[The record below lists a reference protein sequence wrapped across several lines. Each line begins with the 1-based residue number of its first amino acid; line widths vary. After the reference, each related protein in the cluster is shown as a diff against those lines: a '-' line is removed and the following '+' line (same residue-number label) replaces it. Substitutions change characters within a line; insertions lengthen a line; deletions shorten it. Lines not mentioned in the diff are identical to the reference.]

1 MLNLFNFLKKEKVWD
16 FQGGI
21 HPPEMKTQSNGT
33 PLSELPLP
41 HRFIIPLKQHIGH
54 EGEICVAPG
63 DKVLRG
69 QPLTFGTGRMLPVHA
84 PTSGVIEDIGQHM
97 TAHPSG
103 LSELCIFLTP
113 DGDDRWMPLDPLP
126 DYRQHPRADIV
137 QRIHDAGI
145 AGLGGAGFP
154 TATKLKGGLR
164 GVKTLIINAAE
175 CEPYITADD
184 RLMQDYAAEVL
195 EGSRI
200 LAWVLQAEQVLI
212 GIEDNKPEAIAALKQ
227 ALGSERD
234 LQIRVIPTK
243 YPSGGAK
250 QLTRILTGKE
260 VPHGGRSSDIGVL
273 MQNVGTAW
281 AVKRAIINGE
291 PITERVVTLTGEA
304 IAQPRNVWSRLG
316 TPISHL
322 LHQVGFTPAPRQ
334 MVIMG
339 GPLMGF
345 TLPSLDVPVVKI
357 TNCILAPSASE
368 MGNNDEEQSCIR
380 CSACADACPAKLL
393 PQQLYWYSQGG
404 DHDKARA
411 HHIDDCIECGACA
424 YVCPSNI
431 PLVQYYRQE
440 KAELRAIDLEAKRT
454 LEAKAR
460 FEARQARLER
470 EKLAREARHEEAKQ
484 RVARTDTSE
493 LAAAKAR
500 VKARQAAEPDEAT
513 LEAQREARHAQARL
527 RQAEAQA
534 ETQPVT
540 RQTVDPRKAAVEAAI
555 ARAKAK
561 KTVPVDAA
569 DNQAEASVDPR
580 KAAVEAAIA
589 RAKAKK
595 AAQAEN
601 AVAPQAASD
610 SAADAAPDAA
620 AETDPRKAA
629 VQAAIAR
636 AKAKKAAQAEN
647 AEAPQAATD
656 SAAEAA
662 PAAAETDPRKAA
674 VQAAIARAKAKKAAQ
689 AENAEAPQAATDSAA
704 EAAPDA
710 AAETDPRKAAVQAAI
725 ARAKAKKAAQAESAE
740 APQAATD
747 SAAEAVPDAAA
758 ETDPRKAAVQAA
770 IARAKAKKAA
780 QAESAEAPQAAGDPV
795 AEAAPDA
802 AAETD
807 PRKAAIQAAIAR
819 AKAKKAAQAENAE
832 APQAATDSAAEA
844 APDAAAETDPRKAAV
859 QAAIARAKAKK
870 AAQAESEADAASR
883 DAAVLATAAHFA
895 VDKAEQAQ
903 EQANN
908 ANAEPEQAPELNQPD
923 DARKA
928 AIAAAIAR
936 AKARKA
942 QSSTTLED

>member
-1 MLNLFNFLKKEKVWD
+1 MLNLLNFFKKEKIWD

-33 PLSELPLP
+33 PLAELPLP

-54 EGEICVAPG
+54 EGEICVSPG

-69 QPLTFGTGRMLPVHA
+69 QPLTFGQGRMLPVHA
-84 PTSGVIEDIGQHM
+84 PTSGVIDAIAQHM

-113 DGDDRWMPLDPLP
+113 DGDDRWMPLSPLP
-126 DYRQHPRADIV
+126 DYRQHERSAILK
-137 QRIHDAGI
+137 RIHDAGI

-154 TATKLKGGLR
+154 TATKLKGGLQ
-164 GVKTLIINAAE
+164 GVNTLIINAAE

-184 RLMQDYAAEVL
+184 RLMQDCAAEVL
-195 EGSRI
+195 EGCRI
-200 LAWVLQAEQVLI
+200 LAWVLQAERVLI

-227 ALGSERD
+227 ALGGERD

-250 QLTRILTGKE
+250 QLTKILTGME
-260 VPHGGRSSDIGVL
+260 VPHGGRSTDIGVV

-322 LHQVGFTPAPRQ
+322 LHQVGFHPSPGQ

-357 TNCILAPSASE
+357 TNCILAPSGTE
-368 MGNNDEEQSCIR
+368 MGNTQQEQSCIR
-380 CSACADACPAKLL
+380 CSACADACPANLL

-470 EKLAREARHEEAKQ
+470 EKQAREARHAEAKQ
-484 RVARTDTSE
+484 RVARSESGE

-500 VKARQAAEPDEAT
+500 ARAKQSAENEDAAA
-513 LEAQREARHAQARL
+513 EARHAQARL

-534 ETQPVT
+534 ETQALS
-540 RQTVDPRKAAVEAAI
+540 RQTTDPRKAAVEAAI
-555 ARAKAK
+555 ARARAK
-561 KTVPVDAA
+561 KPVTPDSTDTTETAVA
-569 DNQAEASVDPR
+569 DPR
-580 KAAVEAAIA
+580 KAAVTAAIE

-595 AAQAEN
+595 AAQASADAE
-601 AVAPQAASD
+601 
-610 SAADAAPDAA
+610 AADTAS
-620 AETDPRKAA
+620 EDPRKAA
-629 VQAAIAR
+629 VTAAVER
-636 AKAKKAAQAEN
+636 AKAKKAAQAADAKTADTASE
-647 AEAPQAATD
+647 
-656 SAAEAA
+656 
-662 PAAAETDPRKAA
+662 DPRKAA
-674 VQAAIARAKAKKAAQ
+674 VAAAVERAKAKKAAQTAADAEAADTASDDPRKAAVAAAVERAKAKKAAQTVADAEAADTASDDPRKAAVAAAVERAKAKKAAQ
-689 AENAEAPQAATDSAA
+689 AAD
-704 EAAPDA
+704 
-710 AAETDPRKAAVQAAI
+710 AETANTASDDPRKAAVAAAI
-725 ARAKAKKAAQAESAE
+725 ERAKAKKAARAAADAEAADTASDDPRKAAVAAAVERAKAKKAAQAADGETADT
-740 APQAATD
+740 AP
-747 SAAEAVPDAAA
+747 E
-758 ETDPRKAAVQAA
+758 DPRKAAVAA
-770 IARAKAKKAA
+770 AVERAKAKKRAAA
-780 QAESAEAPQAAGDPV
+780 QAQAEDASR
-795 AEAAPDA
+795 EAAVA
-802 AAETD
+802 AAEAHRD
-807 PRKAAIQAAIAR
+807 VE
-819 AKAKKAAQAENAE
+819 QAE
-832 APQAATDSAAEA
+832 
-844 APDAAAETDPRKAAV
+844 R
-859 QAAIARAKAKK
+859 
-870 AAQAESEADAASR
+870 
-883 DAAVLATAAHFA
+883 
-895 VDKAEQAQ
+895 AQ
-903 EQANN
+903 EQANH
-908 ANAEPEQAPELNQPD
+908 ANAEAEEAPELDHPA

-928 AIAAAIAR
+928 AIAAAVAR

-942 QSSTTLED
+942 QSTLTPED

>member
-1 MLNLFNFLKKEKVWD
+1 MLNLLNFFKKDKVWD

-33 PLSELPLP
+33 PLAELPLP

-54 EGEICVAPG
+54 EGEIGVSPG

-69 QPLTFGTGRMLPVHA
+69 QALTFGQGRMLPVHA
-84 PTSGVIEDIGQHM
+84 PTSGVIEAIGPHM

-113 DGDDRWMPLDPLP
+113 DGEDRWISLEPLP
-126 DYRQHPRADIV
+126 DYRQHERAAILK
-137 QRIHDAGI
+137 RIHDAGI

-164 GVKTLIINAAE
+164 GVNTLIINAAE

-200 LAWVLQAEQVLI
+200 LAWVLQAERVLI

-227 ALGSERD
+227 ALGGERD

-250 QLTRILTGKE
+250 QLTKILTGKE
-260 VPHGGRSSDIGVL
+260 VPHGGRSTDIGVL

-322 LHQVGFTPAPRQ
+322 LHQVGFHPSPRQ

-357 TNCILAPSASE
+357 TNCILAPSSTE
-368 MGNNDEEQSCIR
+368 MGNDEQEQSCIR

-393 PQQLYWYSQGG
+393 PQQLYWYSKGG

-470 EKLAREARHEEAKQ
+470 EKQAREARHAEAKQ
-484 RVARTDTSE
+484 RVARSDSGE

-500 VKARQAAEPDEAT
+500 AKAQQGVESEEAV
-513 LEAQREARHAQARL
+513 AEARHAQARL

-534 ETQPVT
+534 ETQALS
-540 RQTVDPRKAAVEAAI
+540 RQATDPRKAAVEAAI

-561 KTVPVDAA
+561 KSAVSDAPETTEEV
-569 DNQAEASVDPR
+569 AEDPR
-580 KAAVEAAIA
+580 KAAVAAA
-589 RAKAKK
+589 VERAKAKK
-595 AAQAEN
+595 AAQA
-601 AVAPQAASD
+601 AAAD
-610 SAADAAPDAA
+610 SADAAQDAPTT
-620 AETDPRKAA
+620 EEDPRKAA
-629 VQAAIAR
+629 VAAAVER
-636 AKAKKAAQAEN
+636 AKAKKAAQA
-647 AEAPQAATD
+647 AAAD
-656 SAAEAA
+656 SADVAQDA
-662 PAAAETDPRKAA
+662 PREEDPRKAA
-674 VQAAIARAKAKKAAQ
+674 VAAAVERAKARKAAQAAAADSADVAQDAPTEEDPRKAAVAAAVERAKARKAAQAAAAADSADAAQDAPMTEENPRKAAVAAAVERAKAKKAA
-689 AENAEAPQAATDSAA
+689 AAL
-704 EAAPDA
+704 
-710 AAETDPRKAAVQAAI
+710 
-725 ARAKAKKAAQAESAE
+725 ARAE
-740 APQAATD
+740 
-747 SAAEAVPDAAA
+747 
-758 ETDPRKAAVQAA
+758 
-770 IARAKAKKAA
+770 
-780 QAESAEAPQAAGDPV
+780 
-795 AEAAPDA
+795 
-802 AAETD
+802 
-807 PRKAAIQAAIAR
+807 
-819 AKAKKAAQAENAE
+819 
-832 APQAATDSAAEA
+832 
-844 APDAAAETDPRKAAV
+844 
-859 QAAIARAKAKK
+859 
-870 AAQAESEADAASR
+870 AASR
-883 DAAVLATAAHFA
+883 DAALAATEAHQD
-895 VDKAEQAQ
+895 VEQAEMAQ

-908 ANAEPEQAPELNQPD
+908 ANAEAEQAPELEHPT

-928 AIAAAIAR
+928 AIAAAIER

-942 QSSTTLED
+942 QSTLTPEE

>member
-234 LQIRVIPTK
+234 LHIRVIPTK

-322 LHQVGFTPAPRQ
+322 LHHVGFTPAPRQ

-470 EKLAREARHEEAKQ
+470 EKQAREARHEEAKQ

-500 VKARQAAEPDEAT
+500 VKARQTAEPDEAT

-561 KTVPVDAA
+561 KTVPVEAA

-580 KAAVEAAIA
+580 KSAVEAAIA

-595 AAQAEN
+595 AAQAEG
-601 AVAPQAASD
+601 
-610 SAADAAPDAA
+610 
-620 AETDPRKAA
+620 T
-629 VQAAIAR
+629 
-636 AKAKKAAQAEN
+636 
-647 AEAPQAATD
+647 
-656 SAAEAA
+656 
-662 PAAAETDPRKAA
+662 
-674 VQAAIARAKAKKAAQ
+674 
-689 AENAEAPQAATDSAA
+689 
-704 EAAPDA
+704 
-710 AAETDPRKAAVQAAI
+710 
-725 ARAKAKKAAQAESAE
+725 E

-780 QAESAEAPQAAGDPV
+780 QAEGAEAPQAATDKTAEAATDAAAETDPRKAAVQAAIARAKAKKAAQAENAEAPQAAGDSA
-795 AEAAPDA
+795 AEAVPDA

-807 PRKAAIQAAIAR
+807 PRKAAVQAAIARAKAKKAAQAEGAEAPKAAGDKTAEAATDAAAETDPRKAAVQAAIAR

-832 APQAATDSAAEA
+832 APQAATDTVAEA

-883 DAAVLATAAHFA
+883 DAAALATAAHFA

-903 EQANN
+903 VQANN

>member
-393 PQQLYWYSQGG
+393 PQQLYWFSQGG

-569 DNQAEASVDPR
+569 NNQAEASVDPR

-601 AVAPQAASD
+601 AEAPQAAID
-610 SAADAAPDAA
+610 GAADAA

-636 AKAKKAAQAEN
+636 AKAKKTAQAENAEAPQAATDSAAEAAPAAAETDPRKAAVQAAIARAKAKKAAQAENAEAPQAASDSAAEAAPDAAAETDPCKAAVQAAIARAKAKKAAQAENAEAPQAATDSAAEAAPAAAETDPRKAAVQAAIARAKEKKAAQAEN

-704 EAAPDA
+704 EA
-710 AAETDPRKAAVQAAI
+710 V
-725 ARAKAKKAAQAESAE
+725 
-740 APQAATD
+740 
-747 SAAEAVPDAAA
+747 
-758 ETDPRKAAVQAA
+758 
-770 IARAKAKKAA
+770 
-780 QAESAEAPQAAGDPV
+780 
-795 AEAAPDA
+795 
-802 AAETD
+802 
-807 PRKAAIQAAIAR
+807 
-819 AKAKKAAQAENAE
+819 
-832 APQAATDSAAEA
+832 
-844 APDAAAETDPRKAAV
+844 PDAAAETDPRKAAV

-883 DAAVLATAAHFA
+883 DAAALATAAHFA

>member
-234 LQIRVIPTK
+234 LHIRVIPTK

-470 EKLAREARHEEAKQ
+470 EKQAREARHEEAKQ

-595 AAQAEN
+595 AVQAEN
-601 AVAPQAASD
+601 AEAPQAAGD
-610 SAADAAPDAA
+610 SATEAA
-620 AETDPRKAA
+620 AESDPRKAA

-647 AEAPQAATD
+647 AEAPQAAGD

-674 VQAAIARAKAKKAAQ
+674 VQAAIARAKAKKA
-689 AENAEAPQAATDSAA
+689 
-704 EAAPDA
+704 
-710 AAETDPRKAAVQAAI
+710 V
-725 ARAKAKKAAQAESAE
+725 
-740 APQAATD
+740 
-747 SAAEAVPDAAA
+747 
-758 ETDPRKAAVQAA
+758 
-770 IARAKAKKAA
+770 
-780 QAESAEAPQAAGDPV
+780 
-795 AEAAPDA
+795 
-802 AAETD
+802 
-807 PRKAAIQAAIAR
+807 
-819 AKAKKAAQAENAE
+819 
-832 APQAATDSAAEA
+832 
-844 APDAAAETDPRKAAV
+844 
-859 QAAIARAKAKK
+859 
-870 AAQAESEADAASR
+870 QAESEADAASR
-883 DAAVLATAAHFA
+883 DAAALATAAHFA

>member
-1 MLNLFNFLKKEKVWD
+1 MLNLLNFFKKEKIWD

-33 PLSELPLP
+33 PLAELPLP

-54 EGEICVAPG
+54 EGEICVSPG

-69 QPLTFGTGRMLPVHA
+69 QPLTFGQGRMLPVHA
-84 PTSGVIEDIGQHM
+84 PTSGVIDAIAQHM

-113 DGDDRWMPLDPLP
+113 DGDDRWMPLSPLP
-126 DYRQHPRADIV
+126 DYRQHERSAILK
-137 QRIHDAGI
+137 RIHDAGI

-154 TATKLKGGLR
+154 TATKLKGGLQ
-164 GVKTLIINAAE
+164 GVNTLIINAAE

-195 EGSRI
+195 EGCRI
-200 LAWVLQAEQVLI
+200 LAWVLQAERVLI

-227 ALGSERD
+227 ALGGERD

-250 QLTRILTGKE
+250 QLTKILTGME
-260 VPHGGRSSDIGVL
+260 VPHGGRSTDIGVL

-322 LHQVGFTPAPRQ
+322 LHQVGFHPSPGQ

-357 TNCILAPSASE
+357 TNCILAPSGTE
-368 MGNNDEEQSCIR
+368 MGNTQQEQSCIR
-380 CSACADACPAKLL
+380 CSACADACPANLL

-470 EKLAREARHEEAKQ
+470 EKQAREARHAEAKQ
-484 RVARTDTSE
+484 RVARSESGE

-500 VKARQAAEPDEAT
+500 ARAKQSAENEDAV
-513 LEAQREARHAQARL
+513 AEARHAQARL

-534 ETQPVT
+534 ETQALS
-540 RQTVDPRKAAVEAAI
+540 RQTTDPRKAAVEAAI
-555 ARAKAK
+555 ARARAK
-561 KTVPVDAA
+561 KPMTPDSA
-569 DNQAEASVDPR
+569 DTTETAVTDPR
-580 KAAVEAAIA
+580 KAAVTAAIE

-595 AAQAEN
+595 AAQA
-601 AVAPQAASD
+601 
-610 SAADAAPDAA
+610 AADA
-620 AETDPRKAA
+620 ETADTASEDPRKAA
-629 VQAAIAR
+629 VTAAVER
-636 AKAKKAAQAEN
+636 AKAKKAAQA
-647 AEAPQAATD
+647 AD
-656 SAAEAA
+656 
-662 PAAAETDPRKAA
+662 AETADTASDDPRKAA
-674 VQAAIARAKAKKAAQ
+674 VAAAVERAKAKKAAQ
-689 AENAEAPQAATDSAA
+689 AAADA
-704 EAAPDA
+704 EAADTA
-710 AAETDPRKAAVQAAI
+710 SEDPRKAAVAAAI
-725 ARAKAKKAAQAESAE
+725 ERAKAKKAAQAAADAE
-740 APQAATD
+740 AADTA
-747 SAAEAVPDAAA
+747 SE
-758 ETDPRKAAVQAA
+758 DPRKAAVAAA
-770 IARAKAKKAA
+770 IERAKAKKRAAA
-780 QAESAEAPQAAGDPV
+780 QAQAEDASR
-795 AEAAPDA
+795 EAAVA
-802 AAETD
+802 AAEAH
-807 PRKAAIQAAIAR
+807 RGVE
-819 AKAKKAAQAENAE
+819 QAE
-832 APQAATDSAAEA
+832 
-844 APDAAAETDPRKAAV
+844 R
-859 QAAIARAKAKK
+859 
-870 AAQAESEADAASR
+870 
-883 DAAVLATAAHFA
+883 
-895 VDKAEQAQ
+895 AQ
-903 EQANN
+903 EQANH
-908 ANAEPEQAPELNQPD
+908 ANAEAEEAPELDHPA

-928 AIAAAIAR
+928 AIAAAVAR

-942 QSSTTLED
+942 QSTLTPED

>member
-227 ALGSERD
+227 ALGSKRD
-234 LQIRVIPTK
+234 LHIRVIPTK

-470 EKLAREARHEEAKQ
+470 EKQAREARHEEAKQ

-500 VKARQAAEPDEAT
+500 VKARQTAEPDEAT

-580 KAAVEAAIA
+580 KAAVQAAIARAKAKKAAQAEGTEAPQAATDSAADAAAESDPRKAAVQAAIA

-601 AVAPQAASD
+601 AEAPQAATD
-610 SAADAAPDAA
+610 TVAEAAPDAA

-647 AEAPQAATD
+647 AEAQAAG
-656 SAAEAA
+656 
-662 PAAAETDPRKAA
+662 
-674 VQAAIARAKAKKAAQ
+674 
-689 AENAEAPQAATDSAA
+689 
-704 EAAPDA
+704 
-710 AAETDPRKAAVQAAI
+710 
-725 ARAKAKKAAQAESAE
+725 
-740 APQAATD
+740 D

-780 QAESAEAPQAAGDPV
+780 QAEAAEAPQAAGDKT

-802 AAETD
+802 VAE
-807 PRKAAIQAAIAR
+807 
-819 AKAKKAAQAENAE
+819 
-832 APQAATDSAAEA
+832 S
-844 APDAAAETDPRKAAV
+844 DPRKAAV

-870 AAQAESEADAASR
+870 AAQVESEADAASR
-883 DAAVLATAAHFA
+883 DAAALATAAHFA

>member
-1 MLNLFNFLKKEKVWD
+1 MLNLLNFFKKDKVWD

-33 PLSELPLP
+33 PLAELPLP

-54 EGEICVAPG
+54 EGEIGVSPG

-69 QPLTFGTGRMLPVHA
+69 QALTFGQGRMLPVHA
-84 PTSGVIEDIGQHM
+84 PTSGVIEAIGPHM

-113 DGDDRWMPLDPLP
+113 DGEDRWISLEPLP
-126 DYRQHPRADIV
+126 DYRQHERAAILK
-137 QRIHDAGI
+137 RIHDAGI

-164 GVKTLIINAAE
+164 GVNTLIINAAE

-200 LAWVLQAEQVLI
+200 LAWVLQAERVLI

-227 ALGSERD
+227 ALGGERD

-250 QLTRILTGKE
+250 QLTKILTGKE
-260 VPHGGRSSDIGVL
+260 VPHGGRSTDIGVL

-322 LHQVGFTPAPRQ
+322 LHQVGFHPSPRQ

-357 TNCILAPSASE
+357 TNCILAPSSTE
-368 MGNNDEEQSCIR
+368 MGNDEQEQSCIR

-393 PQQLYWYSQGG
+393 PQQLYWYSKGG

-470 EKLAREARHEEAKQ
+470 EKQAREARHAEAKQ
-484 RVARTDTSE
+484 RVARSDSGE

-500 VKARQAAEPDEAT
+500 AKAQQGVESEEAV
-513 LEAQREARHAQARL
+513 AEARHAQARL

-534 ETQPVT
+534 ETQALS
-540 RQTVDPRKAAVEAAI
+540 RQATDPRKAAVEAAI

-561 KTVPVDAA
+561 KSAVSDAPETTEEV
-569 DNQAEASVDPR
+569 AEDPR
-580 KAAVEAAIA
+580 KAAVAAA
-589 RAKAKK
+589 VERAKAKK
-595 AAQAEN
+595 AAQA
-601 AVAPQAASD
+601 AAAD
-610 SAADAAPDAA
+610 SADAAQDAPTT
-620 AETDPRKAA
+620 EEDPRKAA
-629 VQAAIAR
+629 VAAAVER
-636 AKAKKAAQAEN
+636 AKAKKAAQA
-647 AEAPQAATD
+647 AAAD
-656 SAAEAA
+656 SADVAQDA
-662 PAAAETDPRKAA
+662 PREEDPRKAA
-674 VQAAIARAKAKKAAQ
+674 VAAAVERAKARKAAQAAAADSADVAQGAPTEEDPRKAAVAAAVERAKARKAAQAAAADSAVVAQDAPTEEDPRKAAVAAAVERAKARKAAQAAAADSADVAQDAPTEEDPRKAAVAAAVERAKARKAAQAAAAADSADAAQDAPMTEEDPRKAAVAAAVERAKAKKAA
-689 AENAEAPQAATDSAA
+689 AAL
-704 EAAPDA
+704 
-710 AAETDPRKAAVQAAI
+710 
-725 ARAKAKKAAQAESAE
+725 ARAE
-740 APQAATD
+740 
-747 SAAEAVPDAAA
+747 
-758 ETDPRKAAVQAA
+758 
-770 IARAKAKKAA
+770 
-780 QAESAEAPQAAGDPV
+780 
-795 AEAAPDA
+795 
-802 AAETD
+802 
-807 PRKAAIQAAIAR
+807 
-819 AKAKKAAQAENAE
+819 
-832 APQAATDSAAEA
+832 
-844 APDAAAETDPRKAAV
+844 
-859 QAAIARAKAKK
+859 
-870 AAQAESEADAASR
+870 AASR
-883 DAAVLATAAHFA
+883 DAALAATEAHQD
-895 VDKAEQAQ
+895 VEQAEMAQ

-908 ANAEPEQAPELNQPD
+908 ANAEAEQAPELEHPT

-928 AIAAAIAR
+928 AIAAAIER

-942 QSSTTLED
+942 QSTLTPEE

>member
-234 LQIRVIPTK
+234 LHIRVIPTK

-470 EKLAREARHEEAKQ
+470 EKQAREARHEEAKQ

-500 VKARQAAEPDEAT
+500 VKARQTAEPDEAT

-561 KTVPVDAA
+561 KTVPVEAA

-595 AAQAEN
+595 AAQVEG
-601 AVAPQAASD
+601 
-610 SAADAAPDAA
+610 
-620 AETDPRKAA
+620 T
-629 VQAAIAR
+629 
-636 AKAKKAAQAEN
+636 
-647 AEAPQAATD
+647 
-656 SAAEAA
+656 
-662 PAAAETDPRKAA
+662 
-674 VQAAIARAKAKKAAQ
+674 
-689 AENAEAPQAATDSAA
+689 
-704 EAAPDA
+704 
-710 AAETDPRKAAVQAAI
+710 
-725 ARAKAKKAAQAESAE
+725 E

-780 QAESAEAPQAAGDPV
+780 QAENAEAPQAAGDS
-795 AEAAPDA
+795 AADA
-802 AAETD
+802 AAE
-807 PRKAAIQAAIAR
+807 
-819 AKAKKAAQAENAE
+819 
-832 APQAATDSAAEA
+832 S
-844 APDAAAETDPRKAAV
+844 DPRKAAV

-870 AAQAESEADAASR
+870 AAQAENAEAQAAGDSAAEAAPDAAAESDPRKAAVQAAIARAKEKKAAQAESEADAASR
-883 DAAVLATAAHFA
+883 DAAALATAAHFA

>member
-103 LSELCIFLTP
+103 LSELCIFLKP

-126 DYRQHPRADIV
+126 DYRQHARADIV

-234 LQIRVIPTK
+234 LHIRVIPTK

-322 LHQVGFTPAPRQ
+322 LHHVGFTPAPRQ

-470 EKLAREARHEEAKQ
+470 EKQAREARHEEAKQ

-500 VKARQAAEPDEAT
+500 VKARQTAEPDEAT

-561 KTVPVDAA
+561 KTVPVEAA

-580 KAAVEAAIA
+580 KAAVEVAIA

-601 AVAPQAASD
+601 AEAPQAATD
-610 SAADAAPDAA
+610 SAAEAAAESDPRKAAVQAAIARAKAKKAAQAEAAEAPQAAGDKTAEAAPDAVAESDPRKAAVQAAIARAKAKKAAQAEAAEAPQAAGDSAAEAAPDAA

-647 AEAPQAATD
+647 AEAPKAAGDKT
-656 SAAEAA
+656 AEAA
-662 PAAAETDPRKAA
+662 T
-674 VQAAIARAKAKKAAQ
+674 
-689 AENAEAPQAATDSAA
+689 
-704 EAAPDA
+704 
-710 AAETDPRKAAVQAAI
+710 
-725 ARAKAKKAAQAESAE
+725 
-740 APQAATD
+740 
-747 SAAEAVPDAAA
+747 
-758 ETDPRKAAVQAA
+758 
-770 IARAKAKKAA
+770 
-780 QAESAEAPQAAGDPV
+780 
-795 AEAAPDA
+795 
-802 AAETD
+802 
-807 PRKAAIQAAIAR
+807 
-819 AKAKKAAQAENAE
+819 
-832 APQAATDSAAEA
+832 
-844 APDAAAETDPRKAAV
+844 DAAAETDPRKAAV

-883 DAAVLATAAHFA
+883 DAAALATAAHFA

>member
-393 PQQLYWYSQGG
+393 PQQLYWFSQGG

-470 EKLAREARHEEAKQ
+470 EKQAREARHEEAKQ

-569 DNQAEASVDPR
+569 NNQAEASVDPR

-636 AKAKKAAQAEN
+636 AKAKKAAQAES
-647 AEAPQAATD
+647 AEAPQAAGD
-656 SAAEAA
+656 PVAEAV
-662 PAAAETDPRKAA
+662 PDAAAETDPRKAA

-689 AENAEAPQAATDSAA
+689 AENAEAPQAASDSAA

-725 ARAKAKKAAQAESAE
+725 ARAKAKKAAQA
-740 APQAATD
+740 Q
-747 SAAEAVPDAAA
+747 
-758 ETDPRKAAVQAA
+758 
-770 IARAKAKKAA
+770 
-780 QAESAEAPQAAGDPV
+780 
-795 AEAAPDA
+795 
-802 AAETD
+802 
-807 PRKAAIQAAIAR
+807 
-819 AKAKKAAQAENAE
+819 
-832 APQAATDSAAEA
+832 
-844 APDAAAETDPRKAAV
+844 
-859 QAAIARAKAKK
+859 
-870 AAQAESEADAASR
+870 SEADAASR
-883 DAAVLATAAHFA
+883 DAAALATAAHFA

>member
-137 QRIHDAGI
+137 KRIHDAGI

-234 LQIRVIPTK
+234 LHIRVIPTK

-291 PITERVVTLTGEA
+291 PITERVVTLTGDA

-470 EKLAREARHEEAKQ
+470 EKQAREARHEEAKQ

-500 VKARQAAEPDEAT
+500 VKARQTAEPDEAT

-580 KAAVEAAIA
+580 KSAVEAAIA

-595 AAQAEN
+595 AAQAEG
-601 AVAPQAASD
+601 AEAPQAATD
-610 SAADAAPDAA
+610 SAAEAAPDAA
-620 AETDPRKAA
+620 AESDPRKAA

-662 PAAAETDPRKAA
+662 PAAAESDPRKTAVQAAIARAKAKKAAQAEGTEAPQAATDSTADAAPDAAAESDPRKAA

-689 AENAEAPQAATDSAA
+689 AENAEAPQAATDSTA
-704 EAAPDA
+704 DA
-710 AAETDPRKAAVQAAI
+710 AH
-725 ARAKAKKAAQAESAE
+725 
-740 APQAATD
+740 
-747 SAAEAVPDAAA
+747 
-758 ETDPRKAAVQAA
+758 
-770 IARAKAKKAA
+770 
-780 QAESAEAPQAAGDPV
+780 
-795 AEAAPDA
+795 DA

-819 AKAKKAAQAENAE
+819 AKAKKAAQAE
-832 APQAATDSAAEA
+832 
-844 APDAAAETDPRKAAV
+844 
-859 QAAIARAKAKK
+859 
-870 AAQAESEADAASR
+870 SEADAASR
-883 DAAVLATAAHFA
+883 DAAALATAAHFA